1 MTEIDEFKS
10 EWYRNWHKIDP
21 DKSNYI
27 SFHQYYKLSDLI
39 GITAERILRQSND
52 SLKNHMLFTHILQG
66 PEYEFAIGSRFT
78 RWLKKKLCKSKP
90 SEILRISL
98 DDKYYTDI
106 LMDVVVGLSD
116 VERIDMVFKP
126 MIQRLIKK
134 SKEDNNDDDT

>member
-1 MTEIDEFKS
+1 MMTIDEFKS
-10 EWYRNWHKIDP
+10 EWYRNWHEIDP

-39 GITAERILRQSND
+39 RLIAARILRQSND
-52 SLKNHMLFTHILQG
+52 SPENHRLSIIILQG
-66 PEYEFAIGSRFT
+66 PEYEFTTGSRFT

-116 VERIDMVFKP
+116 VEQIDLVFEP

-134 SKEDNNDDDT
+134 SKEDK